1 MKLLISLWLLFP
13 AITHARVI
21 VMSFASGQEVEAQR
35 LVDVMQSEHHIPG
48 DFIEL
53 VASSEP
59 CRRSRGQ
66 VSWHLCINENG
77 DLHEVAVDTRFIQ
90 ETLRVFL

>member
-1 MKLLISLWLLFP
+1 MKLLISLWLLLP
-13 AITHARVI
+13 LSAQARVI
-21 VMSFASGQEVEAQR
+21 LMSYASGQEEEAQR
-35 LVDVMQSEHHIPG
+35 LVNVMQNEHHIPG

-53 VASSEP
+53 VASLEP
-59 CRRSRGQ
+59 CRQTRSQ
-66 VSWHLCINENG
+66 VSWHLCINANG

>member
-1 MKLLISLWLLFP
+1 MKLLISFWLLLP
-13 AITHARVI
+13 TLSHARVI

-35 LVDVMQSEHHIPG
+35 LVDVMQNEHHIPG

-53 VASSEP
+53 VASTEP
-59 CRRSRGQ
+59 CRQTRSQ

>member
-1 MKLLISLWLLFP
+1 MKLLISLCLLLP
-13 AITHARVI
+13 LSAQARVI
-21 VMSFASGQEVEAQR
+21 VMSYASGQELEAQR
-35 LVDVMQSEHHIPG
+35 LVDVMQNEHHIPG

-53 VASSEP
+53 VASLEP
-59 CRRSRGQ
+59 CRQTRSQ
-66 VSWHLCINENG
+66 VSWHLCINANG

>member
-1 MKLLISLWLLFP
+1 MKLLISLWLLLP
-13 AITHARVI
+13 GITQARVI
-21 VMSFASGQEVEAQR
+21 MMSFSSGHEVEAQR
-35 LVDVMQSEHHIPG
+35 LVDVMKSEHHIPG

-59 CRRSRGQ
+59 CRQTRSQ
-66 VSWHLCINENG
+66 VSWHLCINANG
-77 DLHEVAVDTRFIQ
+77 DLQEVAVDTRFIQ